1 MTKTVSLDDKYQQLA
16 GSVFLS
22 SIQVLVRL
30 PIDQGRRDRAAG
42 LSTAGFISGYRGSP
56 IGTFDAALW
65 GQQQLLAEHNI
76 RFLPGLNEELAATAV
91 RGTQELAWF
100 GKAKVNGVF
109 SIWYGKGLGADRA
122 AEALKLGNLEG
133 AAAKGGVL
141 VVVGDDHGGKSSV
154 SSHQSEQVLIAG
166 MLPILYPATTAD
178 ILEFGLFGWALSRFS
193 GLYVAMKCVT
203 DTLDLSSTIVLPD
216 LHRAYAVPTDLVQPA
231 GGLNLR
237 PAMAQLFQED
247 LTVNSRLPAAQAFAR
262 ANGIDKIVVDTTR
275 PVLTLVSAGKA
286 YLDLRQALFDL
297 GLSESKCADLGI
309 RVYKPGMIWPLD
321 HIGAKRAAAGA
332 QEVLVVEEKR
342 PVIEDQMAVALFGAA
357 ERPTLLGKRDAD
369 GSSLLPS
376 YGELNPSIV
385 RDVVMRRLR
394 ARGLADADT
403 EKRFAYFEQLKSRA
417 AQIGGSSLMRPAFFC
432 SGCPHNTSTKVPLGS
447 QAMGATGCHAMPA
460 YMPNSV
466 TMRPVTMGAEGLPWL
481 GVEHLVDMPHVFQN
495 MGDGTYAHS
504 GLLAIRA
511 AVAAGA
517 TMTYKIL
524 YNDAVAMTGGQ
535 PVEGSPSPYTI
546 VNQLLAE
553 WVNPVVVV
561 YDPAE
566 KIDSGLLPAGVESYP
581 RSELDRVQR
590 QLREV
595 KGVSAIVYV
604 QTCAAEK
611 RRRRKRGKFP
621 DPDLRVFIN
630 PEVCEGCGD
639 CSVQS
644 NCISVQPLETKLGRK
659 RIIDQ
664 SSCNKDFSC
673 LKGFCPSFVTVTG
686 SKMLP
691 APVANT
697 SLDSEL
703 SSLPAAT
710 VVRREQGSYNVL
722 VTGIGGTG
730 VLTVGAI
737 LGMAAHIEG
746 KACTVMDMTGL
757 AQKGGAVTSHIR
769 IADEPGVLTNA
780 RFDLGMSDVL
790 IGCDLVVAAGADV
803 LKTVNPGVTRA
814 ILNSDVASTGE
825 FARNRDLDLSSDKLE
840 ALVRRALESIE
851 PKVVPATR
859 IAMKFLGD
867 SIATNLFMLGCAA
880 QAGYLPVSVTSLE
893 QAIALNGVS
902 VKLNQRAFAL
912 GRLAA
917 VATAKLLD
925 DPAPAAAVA
934 PGSVED
940 IVRDRTALLTS
951 YQNEAYARCYA
962 DFIAA
967 TGRRVAARKLADGE
981 AFLREVA
988 LSLAQVMAYKDEY
1001 EVARLHADPQFWK
1014 SLRDKYGQDIR
1025 PMFHLAPPLF
1035 SRIDPATGRPRKQAY
1050 GAWMAQGFALLQHF
1064 KFLRGSVLDPFGY
1077 LHERR
1082 LERGRIEEYRQLI
1095 DSIADRLDAGNIA
1108 TGIAMAAA
1116 IREVRGYGPVK
1127 DAAAQAYAKRLD
1139 TLRTE
1144 FQQTPDRERPAH
1156 VRMTA

>member
-1 MTKTVSLDDKYQQLA
+1 MTRTVSLDDKYQQLT

-22 SIQVLVRL
+22 SIQALVRL

-65 GQQQLLAEHNI
+65 GQQQLLADHNV

-91 RGTQELAWF
+91 RGTQQLAWF
-100 GKAKVNGVF
+100 GKAKVAGIF

-133 AAAKGGVL
+133 AAAQGGVL

-154 SSHQSEQVLIAG
+154 SAHQSEQVLIAG
-166 MLPILYPATTAD
+166 MMPILYPATTAD

-203 DTLDLSSTIVLPD
+203 DTLDLSSTVVLPD
-216 LHRAYAVPTDLVQPA
+216 LHHAHVAPFDLVQAP

-237 PAMAQLFQED
+237 PAMTQLFQED

-262 ANGIDKIVVDTTR
+262 ANGIDKIVVDTSR

-286 YLDLRQALFDL
+286 YLDLRQALVDL
-297 GLSESKCADLGI
+297 GLDEDKCASVGI
-309 RVYKPGMIWPLD
+309 RIYKPGMIWPLD
-321 HIGAKRAAAGA
+321 PAGAARAAAGA
-332 QEVLVVEEKR
+332 REMLVVEEKR
-342 PVIEDQMAVALFGAA
+342 SIMEDQLAVALFGAA
-357 ERPTLLGKRDAD
+357 HRPTLLGKRDPD
-369 GSSLLPS
+369 GSTLLPS
-376 YGELNPSIV
+376 FGELNPSIV
-385 RDVVMRRLR
+385 RDALMRRLR
-394 ARGLADADT
+394 ALGLADADM
-403 EKRFAYFEQLKSRA
+403 EKRYQQFERLKSRSGA
-417 AQIGGSSLMRPAFFC
+417 VGGSSLIRPAFFC

-460 YMPNSV
+460 YLPNSV

-481 GVEHLVDMPHVFQN
+481 GIEHLVDMPHVFQN
-495 MGDGTYAHS
+495 MGDGTYVHS

-535 PVEGSPSPYTI
+535 PVEGSPSPYAI
-546 VNQLLAE
+546 VKQLLAE
-553 WVNPVVVV
+553 RVQPVVVV

-566 KIDSGLLPAGVESYP
+566 KIDSGLLPVGVESYP
-581 RSELDRVQR
+581 RSELDCIQR
-590 QLREV
+590 RLREV

-611 RRRRKRGKFP
+611 RRRRRRGQFP

-644 NCISVQPLETKLGRK
+644 NCISVQPLETELGRK
-659 RIIDQ
+659 RTIDQ

-673 LKGFCPSFVTVTG
+673 VMGFCPSFVTVRGT
-686 SKMLP
+686 KRLTAP
-691 APVANT
+691 AADTP
-697 SLDSEL
+697 LDAEL
-703 SSLPAAT
+703 SRLPAAM
-710 VVRREQGSYNVL
+710 VARSALRSYNVL

-730 VLTVGAI
+730 VLTAGSI

-746 KACTVMDMTGL
+746 KYCTVMDMTGL

-769 IADEPGVLTNA
+769 IAEEPGMLTNA
-780 RFDLGMSDVL
+780 RFDLGMSDLL
-790 IGCDLVVAAGADV
+790 IGCDLIVAAGADV
-803 LKTVNPGVTRA
+803 LKTVKPGVTRA

-825 FARNRDLDLSSDKLE
+825 FARNRDLDLGSDKLE
-840 ALVRRALESIE
+840 ALVRRALDSVE
-851 PKVVPATR
+851 PRVVPATR
-859 IAMKFLGD
+859 IALKFLGD

-893 QAIALNGVS
+893 QAITLNGVS
-902 VKLNQRAFAL
+902 VKQNQRTFAL
-912 GRLAA
+912 GRLAV
-917 VATAKLLD
+917 VAPEKLLD
-925 DPAPAAAVA
+925 DIEA
-934 PGSVED
+934 SVPQHRSLEE
-940 IVRDRTALLTS
+940 IVRDRSARLTR
-951 YQNEAYARCYA
+951 YQNDAYARHYT
-962 DFIAA
+962 DFIAEI
-967 TGRRVAARKLADGE
+967 GRRVAARKLTGGE
-981 AFLREVA
+981 RFLREVA
-988 LSLAQVMAYKDEY
+988 QSLAQVMAYKDEY
-1001 EVARLHADPQFWK
+1001 EVARLHSDPQFWK
-1014 SLRDKYGQDIR
+1014 SLRDKYGEHLQ
-1025 PMFHLAPPLF
+1025 PTFHLAPPLF
-1035 SRIDPATGRPRKQAY
+1035 SRVDPATGRPRKQIY
-1050 GAWMAQGFALLQHF
+1050 GAWMARGFALLQHF

-1077 LHERR
+1077 LNERR
-1082 LERGRIEEYRQLI
+1082 RERRRIEEYRQLI
-1095 DSIADRLDAGNIA
+1095 DSISERLDTDNIA
-1108 TGIAMAAA
+1108 AGIAIAAA
-1116 IREVRGYGPVK
+1116 IREVRGYGPIK
-1127 DAAAQAYAKRLD
+1127 DAAAQAYAKRLES
-1139 TLRTE
+1139 LRADFE
-1144 FQQTPDRERPAH
+1144 KTPNRELPPRERLSA
-1156 VRMTA
+1156 